1 MTTEISQVPLSGV
14 EALLDLALL
23 ANIPSLLDVDVPP
36 SVATGAAALGDMDTL
51 RRCIEKCTVLKPT
64 LESAQE
70 LLALAGEDSGED
82 SGEGSGEGGSDAV
95 ALAVQKAFGK
105 SMVVVTDGS
114 RGCALAVDN
123 GTAVRVPVK
132 VSGHAREIIKRGA
145 CGCIVHP
152 IHRVPQ
158 THTPSSS
165 NTPCNIFS
173 SGTSGAD

>member
-70 LLALAGEDSGED
+70 LLALAGEDTNTRTDAHTDGGEG

-132 VSGHAREIIKRGA
+132 VSGHAREVKGA
-145 CGCIVHP
+145 LVNVHCTSYSP
-152 IHRVPQ
+152 DTLN
-158 THTPSSS
+158 THTIP
-165 NTPCNIFS
+165 I
-173 SGTSGAD
+173 